1 LTNVQSQWD
10 VVVIGAGAAG
20 ILAAARCAERGR
32 RVLLLEKNRKPGV
45 KVLMS
50 GGTRC
55 NVTHAASR
63 RDIVSAF
70 RDQGPFLHSA
80 LAALG
85 PDDVVALM
93 ESEGVPTKVEP
104 GGKVFPRS
112 DRALDV
118 LHALRERLNRSGATL
133 SLAEAVLE
141 LSPPGTSGF
150 FQLKTTQRTVQAA
163 RVIVTTGG
171 CSYPGCGTV
180 GDGYCWAGQL
190 GHTVVPPCPALVPL
204 RTSAEWVRT
213 LPGVT
218 IPDVQVTVSRRG
230 ESPPQGK
237 RRSGQGLLQARG
249 SFLFTHVGLSGPA
262 ILDVSR
268 AVAQASDP
276 LELLLVCDFLPEMT
290 AEQLTQAWQET
301 ARQGG
306 KRQVSS
312 LLVDLLP
319 RRLIE
324 ALMHESRVPL
334 DRSLAELSRVERTG
348 LVQMLKAGA
357 VPLNGTLGFEKA
369 EVTAG
374 GVSLSEVDS
383 HTMQSRL
390 VPGLFLAGEVLDL
403 DGPIGGYNFQAAFST
418 GWLAGQ
424 CAAAD

>member
-1 LTNVQSQWD
+1 
-10 VVVIGAGAAG
+10 
-20 ILAAARCAERGR
+20 
-32 RVLLLEKNRKPGV
+32 
-45 KVLMS
+45 
-50 GGTRC
+50 
-55 NVTHAASR
+55 
-63 RDIVSAF
+63 
-70 RDQGPFLHSA
+70 
-80 LAALG
+80 
-85 PDDVVALM
+85 
-93 ESEGVPTKVEP
+93 
-104 GGKVFPRS
+104 
-112 DRALDV
+112 
-118 LHALRERLNRSGATL
+118 
-133 SLAEAVLE
+133 
-141 LSPPGTSGF
+141 
-150 FQLKTTQRTVQAA
+150 
-163 RVIVTTGG
+163 
-171 CSYPGCGTV
+171 
-180 GDGYCWAGQL
+180 
-190 GHTVVPPCPALVPL
+190 
-204 RTSAEWVRT
+204 
-213 LPGVT
+213 
-218 IPDVQVTVSRRG
+218 VQVTVSRRG

-290 AEQLTQAWQET
+290 AEQVTQAWQET